1 MVSLGSYTP
10 TGILAAAPQS
20 TSSSEPQL
28 DEFGRARPDP
38 SDAKTLA
45 IALKRREERRLR
57 DRVKA
62 AEALLGLDQPDKD
75 LVIANRLADTS
86 VVKQRLWAQYNGS
99 PEDSNAVPGDLQQV
113 LTSQRG
119 LYTARGEE
127 VRLVEKLSTL
137 SQASAVVMDDV
148 QPELLNIAHILSRLE
163 QFKAAYPTEYQDAYI
178 GESVTELLVPL
189 ISLDLSTIWV
199 DLLRASCAA
208 DIEPAVA
215 SFKSRSWYGALEA
228 YSKQEAAS
236 GAGGA
241 ESDPASAP
249 RNSMQSMAAQ
259 INNLFAEEEGTGEG
273 ANGTLMSKV
282 STPLRVTTSYI
293 FRLRWFIGCGYCA
306 PALVARSGPS
316 HCGPCL
322 HISFAVVHRL
332 QTLCSCPGCAIRSFL
347 LWILRMLTSTTQ

>member
-10 TGILAAAPQS
+10 TGILAAAQQPPVG
-20 TSSSEPQL
+20 SEPQM
-28 DEFGRARPDP
+28 DEFGRGRPDP
-38 SDAKTLA
+38 SDPKALA
-45 IALKRREERRLR
+45 IALKRREEWRLR

-62 AEALLGLDQPDKD
+62 VEALPGLDQPDKD

-86 VVKQRLWAQYNGS
+86 ATKLRLWAQYSKS
-99 PEDSNAVPGDLQQV
+99 PQDTSAAAVDLQQV
-113 LTSQRG
+113 LSSQRG

-127 VRLVEKLSTL
+127 VRLAEKLSTL
-137 SQASAVVMDDV
+137 SQASAAVVDDV

-163 QFKAAYPTEYQDAYI
+163 QFKAAYPTEYREAYI
-178 GESVTELLVPL
+178 GESVAELLVPL
-189 ISLDLSTIWV
+189 ISLDLSAMWV

-208 DIEPAVA
+208 GSEQAVA

-236 GAGGA
+236 GPGGA
-241 ESDPASAP
+241 ESDPSSAP

-259 INNLFAEEEGTGEG
+259 INNLFAEEEGTEEG

-282 STPLRVTTSYI
+282 STAAACRD
-293 FRLRWFIGCGYCA
+293 FI
-306 PALVARSGPS
+306 
-316 HCGPCL
+316 PCL